1 MKKHLLFFIAILLA
15 ILPSISQAATWS
27 FEWNKSRSDKT
38 SQGFYNFGGSFV
50 EQDVYTTELNGL
62 QWSISSEGTKK
73 YAYLA
78 TNGQSIGT
86 TTEPSTHTQLWTS
99 AFSGRITAFRIKTRT
114 NKAENKAKV
123 SVKVNGVS
131 YLSDKSTEVE
141 YGETFTDIEFKPT
154 GDAQE
159 GKLEIS
165 IDPTTDAK
173 STLYIKKIEVD
184 YEENQSTIP
193 APLFSPVAGTYDAP
207 QKVTLSTEGLIEG
220 NYTVY
225 YTTDGTNPR
234 LADGSRQVYTE
245 PIDISESTT
254 VKAVTLVGEEYSEVS
269 EASYIIRKDAQLSFY
284 KDSISLVSGDEG
296 YADLLNPNKLTPIKY
311 KSTAML
317 ICSVDSKGTLYS
329 SYVEKDSTVTISA
342 IFAGNEEYKPD
353 TATMKVTV
361 VAKEPLKT
369 PVVTPLGGTF
379 TEPTEVTISTD
390 DERAVT
396 IWYSTTA
403 KDEED
408 FKDDYTKSVITEGKQ
423 VTLTIDKTCRL
434 YVMTVGENVYSP
446 VVTADFTINSPL
458 KANFT
463 TDKAATPYYI
473 QNFDSQEEVAD
484 WTAGKGWKLA
494 NKKFNAI
501 NANDVTSIAIDYEGD
516 GTSTLTSPEFTVKEN
531 SSVEYY
537 AYFEGKFLVW
547 GSWQFNVIDTESGE
561 TTEMMDAFKWAQ
573 DNEYTGPNWNKF
585 SFDLSKFAGK
595 KVKFEFNYNFGGE
608 NLAIDGFRLLQ
619 EDASAKE
626 TIHIFE
632 GESIT
637 FSSTSTGDP
646 ESLEWSFQGGNP
658 ATTTEATPTVTY
670 NIAGTYDVAL
680 TIKRGDESDK
690 CERHAFVVVSQKA
703 PTAKIGLPEE
713 GYESPF
719 VGVFIPT
726 NVPVTFRD
734 LSTGNP
740 TEWNWV
746 FQNTDKTNS
755 TEQNPTVT
763 YINKGR
769 FSVGLTAKN
778 EAGSSNDMLAYAIQA
793 GGAQYVWN
801 IGIEE
806 NQNIEKIAMGWF
818 GNYAGTN
825 WLGMNKFAEL
835 YKAPLA
841 DATVDSVAIYFASN
855 TTVSPDADITLTM
868 NSVAEGG
875 EPGDVLAT
883 TSLKASELRC
893 SEDSVIATIFH
904 FATPV
909 ELKAGTPF
917 YICVGPFPNA
927 TLEESPYTSDDI
939 AIYCVRR
946 GEGGKNTAWHYLED
960 QNEQGEGLGTYKWY
974 ANTDDPLSMAIAPVI
989 TYKDAIIDNVHQTK
1003 AILGDN
1009 AIKAIYTLGG
1019 QKVSTPKSGNIYIV
1033 RYTNGDSKKVI
1044 WK

>member
-38 SQGFYNFGGSFV
+38 SQGFYNFGSSFV

-62 QWSISSEGTKK
+62 LWSISSEGTKK

-207 QKVTLSTEGLIEG
+207 QKVTLSTEGLTES
-220 NYTVY
+220 NYTIY

-254 VKAVTLVGEEYSEVS
+254 VKAVTLEGEEYSEVS

-329 SYVEKDSTVTISA
+329 SYVDKDSTVTISA

-446 VVTADFTINSPL
+446 VVTADFTVNSPL

-473 QNFDSQEEVAD
+473 QNFDSQEEVSD

-547 GSWQFNVIDTESGE
+547 GAWQFNVIDTENGE
-561 TTEMMDAFKWAQ
+561 ATELMDAFKWAQ

-585 SFDLSKFAGK
+585 SFDLSKFVGK

-883 TSLKASELRC
+883 TSLKANELRC

-904 FATPV
+904 FDTPI

-927 TLEESPYTSDDI
+927 TLQESPYTSDGI

-946 GEGGKNTAWHYLED
+946 GEGGKNTAWHYLEE

-989 TYKDAIIDNVHQTK
+989 TYKDTIIDNVHQTK
-1003 AILGDN
+1003 AILGNN

-1019 QKVSTPKSGNIYIV
+1019 LKVSTPKSGNIYIV
-1033 RYTNGDSKKVI
+1033 RYTNGDCKKVI
-1044 WK
+1044 W

>member
-1 MKKHLLFFIAILLA
+1 MKKQLLFFIALLLA
-15 ILPSISQAATWS
+15 ILPSALQAATWS
-27 FEWNKSRSDKT
+27 FEWNKSRTDKT
-38 SQGFYNFGGSFV
+38 SQGFYNFGSSFV
-50 EQDVYTTELNGL
+50 DQDVYTTELNGR
-62 QWSISSEGTKK
+62 QWSISSDGTKK
-73 YAYLA
+73 YAYVA
-78 TNGQSIGT
+78 SSGQSIGT
-86 TTEPSTHTQLWTS
+86 ATEVSTHTQLWTS
-99 AFSGRITAFRIKTRT
+99 AFSGRITAFRIQTRT
-114 NKAENKAKV
+114 TKDTNKAKV

-131 YLSDKSTEVE
+131 YLSADAAEVE
-141 YGETFTDIEFKPT
+141 YANTLSEIEFKPK
-154 GDAQE
+154 GEAQE

-173 STLYIKKIEVD
+173 GTLFIKKIEVD
-184 YEENQSTIP
+184 YEEEQSAIP
-193 APLFSPVAGTYDAP
+193 APLFSPAAGTYDTA
-207 QKVTLSTEGLIEG
+207 QKVTLAAEGLTDG
-220 NYTVY
+220 KYTIY

-234 LADGSRQVYTE
+234 LADGSRQTYTE
-245 PIDISESTT
+245 PIDIAASAT
-254 VKAVTLVGEEYSEVS
+254 VKAVTAVGEEYSSVS
-269 EASYIIRKDAQLSFY
+269 EANYIIRKDAQLSFY
-284 KDSISLVSGDEG
+284 KDSISLTSGDEG

-311 KSTAML
+311 KSSAL
-317 ICSVDSKGTLYS
+317 LVCSVDSKGTLYS

-342 IFAGNEEYKPD
+342 IFEGNEEYKPD

-379 TEPTEVTISTD
+379 NEPTEVTISTD
-390 DERAVT
+390 DDRAVT

-403 KDEED
+403 SSEED
-408 FKDDYTKSVITEGKQ
+408 FKDDNTKSVITEGKQ

-446 VVTADFTINSPL
+446 VVTADFTVNIPL

-463 TDKAATPYYI
+463 TDKAATPYYT

-484 WTAGKGWKLA
+484 WAAGKGWKLA
-494 NKKFNAI
+494 NKKFSAI
-501 NANDVTSIAIDYEGD
+501 DATDVTSIAIDYEGD

-537 AYFEGKFLVW
+537 AYFEGKFLIW
-547 GSWQFNVIDTESGE
+547 GSWQFNVIDAESGE
-561 TTEMMDAFKWAQ
+561 TTELMDAFKWAQ
-573 DNEYTGPNWNKF
+573 DNAYTGPNWNKF
-585 SFDLSKFAGK
+585 SFDLAKFAGK

-619 EDASAKE
+619 EDASAQE
-626 TIHIFE
+626 TIRLFE
-632 GESIT
+632 GESVT
-637 FSSTSTGDP
+637 FRSTSTGEP
-646 ESLEWSFQGGNP
+646 ESLEWAFAGGDP
-658 ATTTEATPTVTY
+658 ATSTEASPTVKY
-670 NIAGTYDVAL
+670 NTAGTYDVTL
-680 TIKRGDESDK
+680 TVKRGDESDT

-703 PTAKIGLPEE
+703 PAAKIGLPEE

-726 NVPVTFRD
+726 NVPVTFHD

-746 FQNTDKTNS
+746 FQNTDKTSS

-778 EAGSSNDMLAYAIQA
+778 SAGSSNDMLAYAIQA

-806 NQNIEKIAMGWF
+806 NQNIEKIAMGWY
-818 GNYAGTN
+818 GNYAGSN

-868 NSVAEGG
+868 NSVAESG
-875 EPGDVLAT
+875 EPGEVLAT
-883 TSLKASELRC
+883 TSMKASELRC
-893 SEDSVIATIFH
+893 SDDSVIATVFH
-904 FATPV
+904 FAEPV

-917 YICVGPFPNA
+917 FICVGPFPASTDEA
-927 TLEESPYTSDDI
+927 TYASDDI

-960 QNEQGEGLGTYKWY
+960 QNDQGEGLGTFKWF
-974 ANTDDPLSMAIAPVI
+974 ANSDDPLSMAIAPVI
-989 TYKDAIIDNVHQTK
+989 AYKDAVVDNIHNAK
-1003 AILGDN
+1003 ALHGDSN
-1009 AIKAIYTLGG
+1009 VKSVYTLGG

-1033 RYTNGDSKKVI
+1033 RYADGNSKKVV
-1044 WK
+1044 WQ